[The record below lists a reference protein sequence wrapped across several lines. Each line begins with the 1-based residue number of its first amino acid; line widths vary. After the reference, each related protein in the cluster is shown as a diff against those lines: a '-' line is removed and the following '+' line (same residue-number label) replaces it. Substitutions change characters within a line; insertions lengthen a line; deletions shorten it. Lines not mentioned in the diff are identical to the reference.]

1 MGFPGVGFQ
10 ESKKKKKKFIEVVF
24 INQKIK
30 RIITVL
36 GGVSPFSYA
45 DVLIF

>member
-1 MGFPGVGFQ
+1 MLVWHV
-10 ESKKKKKKFIEVVF
+10 IDVVSL
-24 INQKIK
+24 ILLSK

-36 GGVSPFSYA
+36 GGVSPFFYA